1 VSSIVIPR
9 LIHHRGQAR
18 NGCYPSSGFVRRL
31 VDATNHLHSFGHR
44 QVYAKTWALGVD
56 DSTSSTQTVARWRFR
71 TGVGVE
77 RVAVLI
83 AALPTTDRGGPI
95 NPYAEVDI
103 TVSGGAT
110 TTLGPFSTGVVA
122 GTPDDAPEDHVLL
135 EKVAAVT
142 ESTVYE
148 CALRL
153 FDYAR
158 VLSVTVYE
166 LGAPDDLIT
175 HQPTAGSLIYD
186 ADRESLLA
194 NLSDMYRE
202 NGAINFHWS
211 LKDGSARTRIS
222 ATQINLIDNTT
233 TGTPTAGTHP
243 GWYIDPRYHR
253 TASRSTVQFQF
264 AAYASMSAGT
274 GTVRLIDTGGSS
286 GGTVTVNSATPGW
299 FASSVFSIAESA
311 EIYLAPQFAGD
322 GAGTLSVYAVSLIEI
337 DS

>member
-18 NGCYPSSGFVRRL
+18 NGCYPASGFVRRL
-31 VDATNHLHSFGHR
+31 TDATNHLHSFGHR

-56 DSTSSTQTVARWRFR
+56 DSTTTTTTTARWRFR
-71 TGVGVE
+71 TGVGVQQ
-77 RVAVLI
+77 VAVLI
-83 AALPTTDRGGPI
+83 LFGATDMDGSLK
-95 NPYAEVDI
+95 NPYVEVDLTI
-103 TVSGGAT
+103 SGGAT
-110 TTLGPFSTGVVA
+110 TTLGPLMPPRLET
-122 GTPDDAPEDHVLL
+122 TPTDAPEEQLL
-135 EKVAAVT
+135 AQAVATVT

-186 ADRESLLA
+186 ADRELLLTT
-194 NLSDMYRE
+194 LSDMYRE
-202 NGAINFHWS
+202 NGAINCHWS
-211 LKDGSARTRIS
+211 LKDGSARTRVS
-222 ATQINLIDNTT
+222 ATQINLIDITT